1 MTRYVAAMPGR
12 RNASVSVR
20 LHVLVALL
28 LTIAATAGAAYQA
41 SAATHSGAAGDTL
54 RLVCP
59 LH

>member
-1 MTRYVAAMPGR
+1 MGAERGM
-12 RNASVSVR
+12 SVR

-41 SAATHSGAAGDTL
+41 SAATHAGSAGDTL